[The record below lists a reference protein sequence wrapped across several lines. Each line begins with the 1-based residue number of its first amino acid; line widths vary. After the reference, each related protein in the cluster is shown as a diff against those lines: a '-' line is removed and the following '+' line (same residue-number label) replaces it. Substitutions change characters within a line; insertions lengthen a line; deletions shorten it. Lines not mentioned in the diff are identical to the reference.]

1 MSSRPLAFCLLA
13 AATLIAGCF
22 ESNKPISPAGTVP
35 YDTAVLGSWTC
46 VPDPPL
52 RP

>member
-1 MSSRPLAFCLLA
+1 
-13 AATLIAGCF
+13 
-22 ESNKPISPAGTVP
+22 VP

-52 RP
+52 RPQDKATLTLRNVDQ